1 VGMARDR
8 FEGFDVEE
16 VRERIGRAVKFA
28 REGNGPVLLEVITYR
43 FRGHSM
49 SDPAKYRPDGE
60 LESRKAESDPLKIT
74 ESRLSIA
81 FGLETPRFQ
90 EMRKEIEE
98 IAQDAYEFAESSPSP
113 RPEDLYNHVYT
124 D

>member
-1 VGMARDR
+1 
-8 FEGFDVEE
+8 
-16 VRERIGRAVKFA
+16 
-28 REGNGPVLLEVITYR
+28 
-43 FRGHSM
+43 M

-74 ESRLSIA
+74 EARLSVA
-81 FGLETPRFQ
+81 FGLETPRF
-90 EMRKEIEE
+90 EKLRKEVEE
-98 IAQDAYEFAESSPSP
+98 VAQDAYEFAESSPSP